1 MSLRLL
7 ATTVLISEQGLYRYM
22 TKSSKLW
29 NVIHSIY
36 VHVGSAFREVSWSYR
51 LVNEYTYRHTVFD
64 MCINLYVIIVAL
76 LKLSHIDI
84 RVSLNVSARLKNEI
98 F

>member
-7 ATTVLISEQGLYRYM
+7 ATTVLISEQGFYRNM
-22 TKSSKLW
+22 TNSLW
-29 NVIHSIY
+29 HVMHSIY
-36 VHVGSAFREVSWSYR
+36 MHVGSAFREVSWSYR
-51 LVNEYTYRHTVFD
+51 IVNEYTYRHTVFD
-64 MCINLYVIIVAL
+64 MCINLYLVILAL

-84 RVSLNVSARLKNEI
+84 RVSLNVSARYKNEI